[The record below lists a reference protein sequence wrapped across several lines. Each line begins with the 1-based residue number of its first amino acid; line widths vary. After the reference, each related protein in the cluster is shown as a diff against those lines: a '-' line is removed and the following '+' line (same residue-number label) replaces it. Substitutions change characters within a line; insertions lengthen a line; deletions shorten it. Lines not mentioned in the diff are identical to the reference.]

1 MSILNYIFNFD
12 LASDALLRRVK
23 RRLFFTVHHGHV
35 ASSKIDEGLEEVLAV
50 AAWGSRCVKI
60 QR

>member
-1 MSILNYIFNFD
+1 MSILICEFTFN
-12 LASDALLRRVK
+12 LASDALLGYVK
-23 RRLFFTVHHGHV
+23 RRLFFTVHNGHV